1 MQKPLTIQLSRFKT
15 PRVAKGPRGIDY
27 STSPYLI
34 FAKQLYSRFNKVF
47 FWVFISLF
55 LFAVFP
61 RPSHT
66 VLLDPIIP
74 GRGVVLASELKVPS
88 YAPVEPLERILHDLK
103 PYGTYPNTYVGGQCT
118 DGVASRLGV
127 PGGWGNANQWP
138 VSAQAAGYEVS
149 SVPKVGAIAVSYTDS
164 WLGHV
169 AIVTSVAPLTIW
181 EMNFAGPYSTDERSA
196 NSGEFSVYIY
206 F

>member
-1 MQKPLTIQLSRFKT
+1 M
-15 PRVAKGPRGIDY
+15 AKGPRGIDY
-27 STSPYLI
+27 STNPYWI
-34 FAKQLYSRFNKVF
+34 FTKELYSRLNKVF

-55 LFAVFP
+55 LFAIFP

-66 VLLDPIIP
+66 VLADPIIP
-74 GRGVVLASELKVPS
+74 GKGVVLASELKVPS
-88 YAPVEPLERILHDLK
+88 YEPVEPLESILHTIQ

-138 VSAQAAGYEVS
+138 SSAAAAGYEVS
-149 SVPKVGAIAVSYTDS
+149 PVPKVGSIAVSYSDS

-169 AIVTSVAPLTIW
+169 AIVTSVAPLAIW
-181 EMNFAGPYSTDERSA
+181 EMNFNGPYSTDERMA
-196 NSGEFSVYIY
+196 NSGEFTAFIY